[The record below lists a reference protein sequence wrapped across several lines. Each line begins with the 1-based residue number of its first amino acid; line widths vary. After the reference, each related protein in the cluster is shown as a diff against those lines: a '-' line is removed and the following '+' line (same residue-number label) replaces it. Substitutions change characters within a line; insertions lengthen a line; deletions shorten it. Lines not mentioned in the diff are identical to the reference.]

1 MNGRA
6 WVLLFCV
13 VAAAVPAVAQD
24 NVGTRLG
31 VRRGGEGNFE
41 PYGPGVLFGALDPSV
56 KKWYVPQELFNDYG
70 WNQWEYSN
78 YARTNYQNYVSTSLE
93 GDYWYDVYG
102 NYLTRGW
109 LVYDW
114 RQESPQPFGS
124 TLERTSQFSSWF
136 SSLVVASTM
145 YSTKIRVA
153 ACYFPSSVIVQ
164 ALKLLESST

>member
-13 VAAAVPAVAQD
+13 AVAAVPAVAQD

-31 VRRGGEGNFE
+31 VRRGGEVNFE

-78 YARTNYQNYVSTSLE
+78 YARKQYERYVNTSIE
-93 GDYWYDVYG
+93 GDHFYDVYG
-102 NYLTRGW
+102 SHITKGW
-109 LVYDW
+109 LVFNW
-114 RQESPQPFGS
+114 TVSEPEAAGS
-124 TLERTSQFSSWF
+124 R
-136 SSLVVASTM
+136 M
-145 YSTKIRVA
+145 
-153 ACYFPSSVIVQ
+153 
-164 ALKLLESST
+164 LKN